1 LFSDAFFHKS
11 DMRRHPDAQCRFS
24 VISSRKSG
32 RNRRKR
38 LIQYKQQPEKE
49 EREMQLFN
57 PDSKFSQFIY
67 SLLDYIKL
75 GLVFL
80 LFSIPGFT
88 AGAAAAAVM
97 TVGMRIERKEAPTIF
112 RPFWQAFKDNFRQGT
127 ILTLLFM
134 LVVGFLAA
142 DWYILMQMEGTP
154 LIRLLCAV
162 IFVLA
167 LLTAALML
175 WTFPTL
181 ARFQLTNRQI
191 IHNAVI
197 HMLSRFPQT
206 LLALAVAVG
215 GFILAALFP
224 QVMPLITFFVP
235 AFVVWYMSRTCVK
248 RFRKFD
254 GSKENETECQE
265 FEPNR
270 QADPAEPLQL
280 N

>member
-1 LFSDAFFHKS
+1 
-11 DMRRHPDAQCRFS
+11 
-24 VISSRKSG
+24 
-32 RNRRKR
+32 
-38 LIQYKQQPEKE
+38 
-49 EREMQLFN
+49 MQIFN

-67 SLLDYIKL
+67 SVGDHVKL
-75 GLVFL
+75 GLIFL
-80 LFSIPGFT
+80 LFSIPGIT

-112 RPFWQAFKDNFRQGT
+112 RPFWQAFRDNFRQGT
-127 ILTLLFM
+127 LLTLFFM
-134 LVVGFLAA
+134 AVFGFLAA
-142 DWYILMQMEGTP
+142 DWYILMQMEQTL
-154 LIRLLCAV
+154 LIRLICAIV
-162 IFVLA
+162 FVLA
-167 LLTAALML
+167 LLAAELMM
-175 WTFPTL
+175 WVFPTL

-206 LLALAVAVG
+206 LLALAAAAG

-224 QVMPLITFFVP
+224 QVMPIVTFFVP

-254 GSKENETECQE
+254 GSLEEEAAESNEETTQPEE
-265 FEPNR
+265 T
-270 QADPAEPLQL
+270 AAML

>member
-1 LFSDAFFHKS
+1 
-11 DMRRHPDAQCRFS
+11 MERRIP
-24 VISSRKSG
+24 
-32 RNRRKR
+32 
-38 LIQYKQQPEKE
+38 
-49 EREMQLFN
+49 MQIFN

-67 SLLDYIKL
+67 SVMDYVKL
-75 GLVFL
+75 GLIFL

-127 ILTLLFM
+127 ILTVLFM
-134 LVVGFLAA
+134 AVFGFLAA
-142 DWYILMQMEGTP
+142 DWYILMQMEQTL
-154 LIRLLCAV
+154 LIRLICAI

-167 LLTAALML
+167 LLATELMM
-175 WTFPTL
+175 WVFPTL
-181 ARFQLTNRQI
+181 ARFILTNRQI

-197 HMLSRFPQT
+197 HMFARFPQT
-206 LLALAVAVG
+206 LLALAAAVG
-215 GFILAALFP
+215 GFILAALVP
-224 QVMPLITFFVP
+224 QVLPLVTFFVP

-254 GSKENETECQE
+254 GSAEEEAPAASEETIRPEE
-265 FEPNR
+265 TAN
-270 QADPAEPLQL
+270 LL

>member
-1 LFSDAFFHKS
+1 
-11 DMRRHPDAQCRFS
+11 MERRIAVQ
-24 VISSRKSG
+24 I
-32 RNRRKR
+32 
-38 LIQYKQQPEKE
+38 
-49 EREMQLFN
+49 FN

-67 SLLDYIKL
+67 SVMDYVKL
-75 GLVFL
+75 GLIFL

-127 ILTLLFM
+127 ILTMLFM
-134 LVVGFLAA
+134 AVFGFLAA
-142 DWYILMQMEGTP
+142 DWYILMQMEQTL
-154 LIRLLCAV
+154 LIRLICAI

-167 LLTAALML
+167 LLAAELMM
-175 WTFPTL
+175 WVFPTL
-181 ARFQLTNRQI
+181 ARFILTNRQI

-197 HMLSRFPQT
+197 HMFARFPQT
-206 LLALAVAVG
+206 LLALAAAVG
-215 GFILAALFP
+215 GFILAALVP
-224 QVMPLITFFVP
+224 QVLPLVTFFVP

-254 GSKENETECQE
+254 GSAEEEAPAASEETIRPEE
-265 FEPNR
+265 TAN
-270 QADPAEPLQL
+270 LL

>member
-1 LFSDAFFHKS
+1 
-11 DMRRHPDAQCRFS
+11 
-24 VISSRKSG
+24 
-32 RNRRKR
+32 
-38 LIQYKQQPEKE
+38 
-49 EREMQLFN
+49 MQLFN
-57 PDSKFSQFIY
+57 PDSRFSQFIY
-67 SLLDYIKL
+67 TLLDYIKL

-112 RPFWQAFKDNFRQGT
+112 RPFWQAFRDNFRQGT
-127 ILTLLFM
+127 VLTLLFM

-206 LLALAVAVG
+206 LLALAAAVG

-224 QVMPLITFFVP
+224 QVLPLITFFVP

-254 GSKENETECQE
+254 GSAVEE
-265 FEPNR
+265 
-270 QADPAEPLQL
+270 AEPGKEPVQQEETAAIL

>member
-1 LFSDAFFHKS
+1 
-11 DMRRHPDAQCRFS
+11 
-24 VISSRKSG
+24 
-32 RNRRKR
+32 
-38 LIQYKQQPEKE
+38 
-49 EREMQLFN
+49 MQLFN

-67 SLLDYIKL
+67 TLLDYIKL

-112 RPFWQAFKDNFRQGT
+112 RPFWQAFKENFRQGT
-127 ILTLLFM
+127 VLTLLFM

-142 DWYILMQMEGTP
+142 DWYILMQMEGTL

-197 HMLSRFPQT
+197 HMLARFPQT
-206 LLALAVAVG
+206 LLTLAAAVG
-215 GFILAALFP
+215 GFVLAALFP

-254 GSKENETECQE
+254 GSTEEPVGQE
-265 FEPNR
+265 EVLT
-270 QADPAEPLQL
+270 AAEESRTML

>member
-1 LFSDAFFHKS
+1 
-11 DMRRHPDAQCRFS
+11 M
-24 VISSRKSG
+24 
-32 RNRRKR
+32 
-38 LIQYKQQPEKE
+38 
-49 EREMQLFN
+49 ERGIPVQIFN

-67 SLLDYIKL
+67 SVMDYVKL
-75 GLVFL
+75 GLAFL
-80 LFSIPGFT
+80 LFSIPGIT

-127 ILTLLFM
+127 ILTVLFM
-134 LVVGFLAA
+134 AVFGFLAA
-142 DWYILMQMEGTP
+142 DWYVLMQMEQTL
-154 LIRLLCAV
+154 LIRLICAI

-167 LLTAALML
+167 LLAAELMM
-175 WTFPTL
+175 WAFPTL
-181 ARFQLTNRQI
+181 ARFELTNRQI

-197 HMLSRFPQT
+197 HMFARFPQT
-206 LLALAVAVG
+206 LLALAAAVG

-224 QVMPLITFFVP
+224 QVLPIVTLFVP

-254 GSKENETECQE
+254 GSLEEEQE
-265 FEPNR
+265 EAVGEKPP
-270 QADPAEPLQL
+270 QDDLQTIQL

>member
-1 LFSDAFFHKS
+1 
-11 DMRRHPDAQCRFS
+11 
-24 VISSRKSG
+24 
-32 RNRRKR
+32 
-38 LIQYKQQPEKE
+38 
-49 EREMQLFN
+49 MQIFN

-67 SLLDYIKL
+67 SVMDYVKL

-112 RPFWQAFKDNFRQGT
+112 RPFWQAFKDNFKQGT
-127 ILTLLFM
+127 ILTVLFM
-134 LVVGFLAA
+134 AVFGFLAA
-142 DWYILMQMEGTP
+142 DWYVLMQMEQTL
-154 LIRLLCAV
+154 LIRLICAI

-167 LLTAALML
+167 LLAAELML
-175 WTFPTL
+175 WVFPTL
-181 ARFQLTNRQI
+181 ARFELTNRQI

-197 HMLSRFPQT
+197 HMFARFPQT
-206 LLALAVAVG
+206 LLALAAAVG
-215 GFILAALFP
+215 GFILASLFP
-224 QVMPLITFFVP
+224 QVLPLVTFFVP

-254 GSKENETECQE
+254 GSLEEEQE
-265 FEPNR
+265 EAAREKSPQDNL
-270 QADPAEPLQL
+270 QTIQL

>member
-1 LFSDAFFHKS
+1 
-11 DMRRHPDAQCRFS
+11 
-24 VISSRKSG
+24 
-32 RNRRKR
+32 
-38 LIQYKQQPEKE
+38 
-49 EREMQLFN
+49 MQIFN

-67 SLLDYIKL
+67 SVMDYVKL

-112 RPFWQAFKDNFRQGT
+112 RPFWQAFKDNFKQGT
-127 ILTLLFM
+127 ILTVLFM
-134 LVVGFLAA
+134 AVFGFLAA
-142 DWYILMQMEGTP
+142 DWYVLMQMEQTL
-154 LIRLLCAV
+154 LIRLICAI

-167 LLTAALML
+167 LLAAALMM
-175 WTFPTL
+175 WVFPTL
-181 ARFQLTNRQI
+181 ARFELTNRQI

-197 HMLSRFPQT
+197 HMFARFPQT
-206 LLALAVAVG
+206 LLALAAAVG

-224 QVMPLITFFVP
+224 QVMPIITLFVP

-254 GSKENETECQE
+254 GSAEEE
-265 FEPNR
+265 
-270 QADPAEPLQL
+270 AEPQAEAVRPEETVTLI